1 VNEFEKNLPLIG
13 ELVTLCER
21 MAGAGHVGTT
31 LAELSERLLRP
42 LSEIIRVF
50 EVLNVQVAS
59 WSEPSLY
66 RLNDIIEAGTR
77 HEVSQRMG

>member
-1 VNEFEKNLPLIG
+1 MNEFEQNLSLIN
-13 ELVTLCER
+13 ELVILCER

-31 LAELSERLLRP
+31 LAELSERLGRP
-42 LSEIIRVF
+42 FAEIIRVF

-66 RLNDIIEAGTR
+66 RLNDIIESGTR
-77 HEVSQRMG
+77 HETSRRL